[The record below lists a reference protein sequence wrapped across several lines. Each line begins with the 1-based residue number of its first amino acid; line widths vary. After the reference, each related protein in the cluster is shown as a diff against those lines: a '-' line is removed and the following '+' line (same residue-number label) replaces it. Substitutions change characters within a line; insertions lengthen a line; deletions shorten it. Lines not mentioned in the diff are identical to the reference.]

1 MKPNYGLVSIL
12 QQRIIARP
20 YFPDLPSPMT
30 WLTYALP
37 FAAYLLG
44 SIATAVIVSRLFGLP
59 DPRTIGSGNP
69 GATNV
74 LRTGN
79 KLAALATLIGD
90 LLKGLIP
97 VLVARAL
104 DAGDLIIALTALAAF
119 IGHLFPVFFQF
130 KGGKGVATALGVLLG
145 LSPWLGLSTLG
156 VWLLIAFTLR
166 YSSLAALT
174 AALAAP
180 LIGWLLHLD
189 SAILITISL
198 MSALLIWRHIGNIQ
212 RLLRGEE
219 SRIGQKKAQTETQT
233 KGES

>member
-1 MKPNYGLVSIL
+1 MN
-12 QQRIIARP
+12 
-20 YFPDLPSPMT
+20 
-30 WLTYALP
+30 WLDFALP
-37 FAAYLLG
+37 ITAYLLG
-44 SIATAVIVSRLFGLP
+44 SIATAVVVSRLLGLP

-97 VLVARAL
+97 VVVARAL
-104 DAGDLIIALTALAAF
+104 DVSDLIIAITALAAF
-119 IGHLFPVFFQF
+119 IGHIFPVFFQF

-145 LSPWLGLSTLG
+145 LSPWLGLGTLA
-156 VWLLIAFTLR
+156 VWLAMAFGLR

-180 LIGWLLHLD
+180 LIAWLLNLD
-189 SAILITISL
+189 GTILIAIGS
-198 MSALLIWRHIGNIQ
+198 MSALLIWRHAGNIQ
-212 RLLRGEE
+212 RLLQGKET
-219 SRIGQKKAQTETQT
+219 RIGEKKAAA
-233 KGES
+233 ESTAP

>member
-1 MKPNYGLVSIL
+1 MN
-12 QQRIIARP
+12 
-20 YFPDLPSPMT
+20 
-30 WLTYALP
+30 WLTFALP
-37 FAAYLLG
+37 LGAYLLG
-44 SIATAVIVSRLFGLP
+44 SIATAVVVSRLLGLP

-97 VLVARAL
+97 VVVARVL
-104 DAGDLIIALTALAAF
+104 DASDLVIAVTALAAF
-119 IGHLFPVFFQF
+119 IGHIFPVFFQF

-145 LSPWLGLSTLG
+145 LSPWLGLGTLA
-156 VWLLIAFTLR
+156 VWLAMALGLR

-180 LIGWLLHLD
+180 LIAWPLHLG
-189 SAILITISL
+189 SMPLLTVSI
-198 MSALLIWRHIGNIQ
+198 MSALLIWRHAGNIQ
-212 RLLRGEE
+212 RLLQGKE
-219 SRIGQKKAQTETQT
+219 SRIGEKKSAPAQAN
-233 KGES
+233 GAS

>member
-1 MKPNYGLVSIL
+1 MN
-12 QQRIIARP
+12 
-20 YFPDLPSPMT
+20 
-30 WLTYALP
+30 WLTFALP
-37 FAAYLLG
+37 LGAYLLG
-44 SIATAVIVSRLFGLP
+44 SIATAVVVSRLLGLP

-97 VLVARAL
+97 VVVARVL
-104 DAGDLIIALTALAAF
+104 DASDLVIAVTALAAF
-119 IGHLFPVFFQF
+119 IGHIFPVFFQF

-145 LSPWLGLSTLG
+145 LSPWLGLGTLA
-156 VWLLIAFTLR
+156 VWLAMALGLR

-180 LIGWLLHLD
+180 LIAWLLHLG
-189 SAILITISL
+189 SMPLLTVSI
-198 MSALLIWRHIGNIQ
+198 MSALLIWRHAGNIQ
-212 RLLRGEE
+212 RLLQGNE
-219 SRIGQKKAQTETQT
+219 SRIGEKKSAPAQAN
-233 KGES
+233 GAS

>member
-1 MKPNYGLVSIL
+1 MNWIN
-12 QQRIIARP
+12 
-20 YFPDLPSPMT
+20 F
-30 WLTYALP
+30 ALP
-37 FAAYLLG
+37 IGAYLLG
-44 SIATAVIVSRLFGLP
+44 SIATAVVVSRLFGLP

-97 VLVARAL
+97 VVVARAL
-104 DAGDLIIALTALAAF
+104 DASELVIALTALAAF
-119 IGHLFPVFFQF
+119 IGHIFPVFFQF

-145 LSPWLGLSTLG
+145 LSPWLGLGTLA
-156 VWLLIAFTLR
+156 VWLAMAFGLR

-180 LIGWLLHLD
+180 LIAWLLHLGD
-189 SAILITISL
+189 PVLLAIVI
-198 MSALLIWRHIGNIQ
+198 MSVLLIWRHAGNIQ
-212 RLLRGEE
+212 RLLQGQET
-219 SRIGQKKAQTETQT
+219 RIGEKKAAAESTVAQVSSTQAN
-233 KGES
+233 GDN

>member
-1 MKPNYGLVSIL
+1 MAAQYLMN
-12 QQRIIARP
+12 
-20 YFPDLPSPMT
+20 
-30 WLTYALP
+30 WLNIALP
-37 FAAYLLG
+37 IGAYLLG
-44 SIATAVIVSRLFGLP
+44 SIATAVVVSRLFGLP

-97 VLVARAL
+97 VVIAHAL
-104 DAGDLIIALTALAAF
+104 GASDLILALTALAAF
-119 IGHLFPVFFQF
+119 IGHIFPVFFQF

-145 LSPWLGLSTLG
+145 LSPWLGLGTLA
-156 VWLLIAFTLR
+156 VWLAMAFGLR

-180 LIGWLLHLD
+180 FIAWFLHLD
-189 SAILITISL
+189 EMILLAIAI
-198 MSALLIWRHIGNIQ
+198 MSALLIWRHAGNIQ
-212 RLLRGEE
+212 RLLQGKE
-219 SRIGQKKAQTETQT
+219 SRIGEKKGAAESPVAQASPTQT
-233 KGES
+233 SGDN

>member
-1 MKPNYGLVSIL
+1 
-12 QQRIIARP
+12 
-20 YFPDLPSPMT
+20 MT

>member
-1 MKPNYGLVSIL
+1 
-12 QQRIIARP
+12 
-20 YFPDLPSPMT
+20 MT

-79 KLAALATLIGD
+79 KFAALATLLGD
-90 LLKGLIP
+90 ILKGLIP

-104 DAGDLIIALTALAAF
+104 DVSDLIIALTALAAF

-145 LSPWLGLSTLG
+145 LSPWLGLGTLA
-156 VWLLIAFTLR
+156 VWLLMAFTLR

-180 LIGWLLHLD
+180 IIAWLLHLNM
-189 SAILITISL
+189 SLIGAISL
-198 MSALLIWRHIGNIQ
+198 MSALLIWRHVGNIQ
-212 RLLRGEE
+212 RLVQGKET
-219 SRIGQKKAQTETQT
+219 RIGQKKTTPDTTQT

>member
-1 MKPNYGLVSIL
+1 
-12 QQRIIARP
+12 
-20 YFPDLPSPMT
+20 MT

-198 MSALLIWRHIGNIQ
+198 MSALLIWRHVGNIQ

>member
-1 MKPNYGLVSIL
+1 
-12 QQRIIARP
+12 
-20 YFPDLPSPMT
+20 MT

-74 LRTGN
+74 LRTGH
-79 KLAALATLIGD
+79 KFAALATLLGD

-97 VLVARAL
+97 VLAARAL
-104 DAGDLIIALTALAAF
+104 DASDLIIALTALAAF
-119 IGHLFPVFFQF
+119 IGHLFPLFFQF

-145 LSPWLGLSTLG
+145 LSPWLGLGTLA
-156 VWLLIAFTLR
+156 VWLLMAFTLR
-166 YSSLAALT
+166 YSSLAALI

-180 LIGWLLHLD
+180 IIAWLLHLNM
-189 SAILITISL
+189 SLIGAISL
-198 MSALLIWRHIGNIQ
+198 MSALLIWRHVGNIQ
-212 RLLRGEE
+212 RLIQGKET
-219 SRIGQKKAQTETQT
+219 RIGQKKTAQDTTQT

>member
-1 MKPNYGLVSIL
+1 MHWLNFV
-12 QQRIIARP
+12 
-20 YFPDLPSPMT
+20 LP
-30 WLTYALP
+30 LG
-37 FAAYLLG
+37 AYLLG
-44 SIATAVIVSRLFGLP
+44 SLASAVIVSRLMGLP

-97 VLVARAL
+97 VLIARAL
-104 DAGDLIIALTALAAF
+104 DASEFVIALTAMAAF

-145 LSPWLGLSTLG
+145 ISPWLGLGALA
-156 VWLLIAFTLR
+156 VWLLVAFSLR

-180 LIGWLLHLD
+180 IIAWWLGFGTPTLV
-189 SAILITISL
+189 AVVVMSL
-198 MSALLIWRHIGNIQ
+198 LLIWRHAGNIQ
-212 RLLRGEE
+212 RLLQGKE
-219 SRIGQKKAQTETQT
+219 SRIGEKKPNAQQAQVN
-233 KGES
+233 GES

>member
-1 MKPNYGLVSIL
+1 MN
-12 QQRIIARP
+12 
-20 YFPDLPSPMT
+20 
-30 WLTYALP
+30 WLTFVLP
-37 FAAYLLG
+37 LGAYLLG
-44 SIATAVIVSRLFGLP
+44 SIATAVVVSRLLGLP

-97 VLVARAL
+97 VVVARVL
-104 DAGDLIIALTALAAF
+104 DASDLIIAVTALAAF
-119 IGHLFPVFFQF
+119 IGHIFPVFFQF

-145 LSPWLGLSTLG
+145 LSPWLGLGTLA
-156 VWLLIAFTLR
+156 VWLAMALGLR

-180 LIGWLLHLD
+180 LIAWPLHLG
-189 SAILITISL
+189 SMPLLTVSI
-198 MSALLIWRHIGNIQ
+198 MSALLIWRHAGNIQ
-212 RLLRGEE
+212 RLLQGKE
-219 SRIGQKKAQTETQT
+219 SRIGEKKSAPAQAN
-233 KGES
+233 GAS